1 MDNLICQ
8 APNPTCSW
16 GEIKTACLQRSLGWI
31 EGLSKTF
38 CSASLLWEDYQTQ
51 QYANQIM
58 CMNLQAEGMSN
69 VLEHDVSA
77 HREVSKSLRAGTKKR
92 KMQEPSVPQ
101 CDFEKSLFSICP
113 AWRISAT
120 HSCDRTAPEL
130 CESLAFEHEQVSPVL
145 TGLGIWLLALA
156 KAQMG
161 S

>member
-1 MDNLICQ
+1 MDDLICQ

-16 GEIKTACLQRSLGWI
+16 GEIKTVCLQRSLGWI

-77 HREVSKSLRAGTKKR
+77 HREVSKSLRAGTKKGKR
-92 KMQEPSVPQ
+92 MNPQFHSVILKNP
-101 CDFEKSLFSICP
+101 C
-113 AWRISAT
+113 SA
-120 HSCDRTAPEL
+120 SVQPGGSQLPTAVTVQL
-130 CESLAFEHEQVSPVL
+130 LNCVKV
-145 TGLGIWLLALA
+145 WLLS
-156 KAQMG
+156 M
-161 S
+161 SR